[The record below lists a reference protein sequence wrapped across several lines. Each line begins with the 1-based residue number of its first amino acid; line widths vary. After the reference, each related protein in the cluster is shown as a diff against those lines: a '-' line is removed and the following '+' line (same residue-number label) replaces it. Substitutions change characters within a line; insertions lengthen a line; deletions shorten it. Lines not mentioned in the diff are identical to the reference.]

1 MKKSF
6 ITFAA
11 AAICFIAAVSAMICS
26 SATALAHNG
35 VVRLGGQTRIETA
48 VCISGE
54 GWGETGSET
63 AVICSAFSFADAMAG
78 VPLAAKLD
86 APVLLTGNTLQ
97 EDAVFNQLEKIKAKK
112 VYLIGGE
119 GVISAE
125 YAAKLTAKGYAI
137 ERISGKDRYA
147 TAAAVAGYMS
157 EMFGSVPENAFV
169 VSGVNFPDALAISPA
184 AGVLGQPILYAAAD
198 GSLSEETTAF
208 FADNGIKSAV
218 IAGGTGAV
226 PAAAEESLTKAGV
239 VTVDRVWGAD
249 RYQTA
254 LAINLKYDSVFTGK
268 DAALAS
274 GANFPDALAGG
285 ALAAKKAMP
294 VVLMNN
300 ISNVEGA
307 YDYIQNRGTEKV
319 YVFGLEGALS
329 DYAVNTFLGG
339 GKITTAP
346 TTTTTTAATTT
357 TTKTTAATTA
367 SSAKKITSAGGTVN
381 VRKDAGLE
389 YEKLGSINTSSVC
402 AVIDSK
408 KDSDGNIWYKINYN
422 GGSGYVMGSLVRFI
436 NGTDGNGGGT
446 GSKKVAY
453 LTFDDGPSKN
463 TLKILDILDR
473 YNVKATFFVI
483 YRSGQANTYK
493 EIVKRGHTIALHSYT
508 HDYSRIYRSTSG
520 YYDDLNKLSNY
531 IENLTGVESKI
542 IRFPGGSSNTIS
554 KSYCRGI
561 MSTLTKSVQNKG
573 YRYFDWNVD
582 SGDAD
587 GGTVSEAKIISNIKK
602 RCGSQKQAVIL
613 MHDAAPKTTTAAA
626 LPEIIEY
633 LKSKGYDIQPITENT
648 PVIHHS
654 VNN

>member
-1 MKKSF
+1 MKKRF
-6 ITFAA
+6 TTL
-11 AAICFIAAVSAMICS
+11 AAIAFCLIAAVSAMICS
-26 SATALAHNG
+26 SASAFAYEG

-48 VCISGE
+48 VRISEE
-54 GWGETGSET
+54 GWGEEGSEN
-63 AVICSAFSFADAMAG
+63 AIICNGFSFADAMAG

-86 APVLLTGNTLQ
+86 APLLLTGNTLQ
-97 EDAVFNQLEKIKAKK
+97 EDAVFNQLEKIKTKN

-125 YAAKLTAKGYAI
+125 YAAKLEEKGYAV

-147 TAAAVAGYMS
+147 TAVAVAGYMA
-157 EMFGSVPENAFV
+157 EMFGSVPESAFI

-198 GSLSEETTAF
+198 GSVSSETAAF
-208 FADNGIKSAV
+208 FTDNGIKSVV

-226 PAAAEESLTKAGV
+226 PAAVEENLAKAGV
-239 VTVDRVWGAD
+239 GTFDRVWGAD

-254 LAINLKYDSVFTGK
+254 LAINLKYDSIFTGK

-294 VVLMNN
+294 VVLMNE

-307 YDYIQNRGTEKV
+307 YDFIQKRNTETV
-319 YVFGLEGALS
+319 YVFGLKGALS

-339 GKITTAP
+339 GTITTAP
-346 TTTTTTAATTT
+346 TTTTTTASTTTTAKPTTT
-357 TTKTTAATTA
+357 TTAA

-389 YEKLGSINTSSVC
+389 FEKLGSISTSSVC
-402 AVIDSK
+402 PVIDSK
-408 KDSDGNIWYKINYN
+408 KDSDGNLWYKISYN
-422 GGSGYVMGSLVRFI
+422 GGSGYVMGSLVRF
-436 NGTDGNGGGT
+436 TDGSNNGGS

-463 TLKILDILDR
+463 TAKILDILDR
-473 YNVKATFFVI
+473 YKVKATFFVK
-483 YRSGQANTYK
+483 YNSGYEATYK
-493 EIVKRGHTIALHSYT
+493 DIVKRGHTIALHSYT
-508 HDYSRIYRSTSG
+508 HDYAKIYRSTSA
-520 YYDDLNKLSNY
+520 YYDDLNKLSDY
-531 IENLTGVESKI
+531 VEKVTGVESKI
-542 IRFPGGSSNTIS
+542 LRFPGGSSNTIS
-554 KSYCRGI
+554 RSYCRGI

-573 YRYFDWNVD
+573 YRYYDWNVD

-587 GGTVSEAKIISNIKK
+587 AVTVSESRIISNIKN

-613 MHDAAPKTTTAAA
+613 MHDASSKTTTAAA

-633 LKSKGYDIQPITENT
+633 LKSKGYDIQPITEST
-648 PVIHHS
+648 PVIHHG

>member
-1 MKKSF
+1 MKKRF
-6 ITFAA
+6 TTLTAVA
-11 AAICFIAAVSAMICS
+11 VCLIAAVFAMTLN
-26 SATALAHNG
+26 SATALAYNG

-48 VCISGE
+48 VRISDE
-54 GWGETGSET
+54 GWGEEGSEA
-63 AVICSAFSFADAMAG
+63 AVICNGFSFADAMAG
-78 VPLAAKLD
+78 VPLATKLD
-86 APVLLTGNTLQ
+86 APLLLTGNNLQ
-97 EDAVFNQLEKIKAKK
+97 EDAVFNQLEKIKAKN

-125 YAAKLTAKGYAI
+125 YAAKLTAKGCTV
-137 ERISGKDRYA
+137 ERISGRDRYA
-147 TAAAVAGYMS
+147 TAVAVAGYMA
-157 EMFGSVPENAFV
+157 EMFGSVPESAFV

-198 GSLSEETTAF
+198 GSLSEETKAF

-226 PAAAEESLTKAGV
+226 PSAAEEHLAQAGV
-239 VTVDRVWGAD
+239 GTFDRVWGAD

-285 ALAAKKAMP
+285 ALAAQKAMP
-294 VVLMNN
+294 VVLMNE

-307 YDYIQNRGTEKV
+307 YDYIQNRGTETV
-319 YVFGLEGALS
+319 YVFGLKGALS

-339 GKITTAP
+339 GTITTAP

-357 TTKTTAATTA
+357 ATKPATTTTTTTN
-367 SSAKKITSAGGTVN
+367 AKKITSAGGTVN

-389 YEKLGSINTSSVC
+389 FEKLGSINTSSVC
-402 AVIDSK
+402 TVIDSK
-408 KDSDGNIWYKINYN
+408 KDSDGNLWYKISYN
-422 GGSGYVMGSLVRFI
+422 GSSGYVMGSLVRF
-436 NGTDGNGGGT
+436 TDGNGGS

-463 TLKILDILDR
+463 TAKILDILDR
-473 YNVKATFFVI
+473 YNVKATFFVK
-483 YRSGQANTYK
+483 YNSGYEKTYK

-508 HDYSRIYRSTSG
+508 HDYAKIYRSTSA
-520 YYDDLNKLSNY
+520 YYNDLNKLSDY
-531 IENLTGVESKI
+531 IEKVTGVESKI
-542 IRFPGGSSNTIS
+542 LRFPGGSSNTIS
-554 KSYCRGI
+554 RSYCRGI
-561 MSTLTKSVQNKG
+561 MSTLTKSVQNNG
-573 YRYFDWNVD
+573 YRYYDWNVD

-587 GGTVSEAKIISNIKK
+587 GGTVSEAKIISNIKN

-613 MHDAAPKTTTAAA
+613 MHDAASKTTTVAA

-633 LKSKGYDIQPITENT
+633 LKSKGYDIQPITQNT
-648 PVIHHS
+648 PVVHHG